1 MFVPWPVGAHY
12 VAARVELLARAGAVL
27 GWIEER
33 VLDIRIGGR
42 RPPAEAAAV
51 HTDLASRRTTGKL
64 LLIP

>member
-12 VAARVELLARAGAVL
+12 LATREELLARAGAVL

-33 VLDIRIGGR
+33 VLDICIGGR